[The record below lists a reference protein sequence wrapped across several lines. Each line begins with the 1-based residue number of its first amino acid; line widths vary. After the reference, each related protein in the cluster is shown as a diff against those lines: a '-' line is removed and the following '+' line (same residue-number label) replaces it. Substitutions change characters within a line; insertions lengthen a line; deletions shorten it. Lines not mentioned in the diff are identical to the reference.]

1 MNDRVTLRPI
11 DLPKSLTED
20 AADRIREQIVLG
32 GFRQGEH
39 LKEAHIAEQ
48 LNVSRGPVRE
58 AFKILRSEGLLAE
71 EPRRGTFV
79 VSLTAKDVEDIYCL
93 RAAVEELAA
102 RLVCR
107 EQDPAAIAQMRSLL
121 ADLGAAADSGDT
133 SAVARSDLAFHDGL
147 CALSGNSRVHE
158 VFLRYV
164 PTLRGLLRLD
174 ERIMPSLDMVV
185 CQHSPIVDAIEA
197 GDEELAARLVREHSL
212 EAGRLL
218 VALVNET
225 E

>member
-11 DLPKSLTED
+11 DLPRSLTED

-39 LKEAHIAEQ
+39 LKEAAIAEQ

-58 AFKILRSEGLLAE
+58 AFKILRAEGLLAE

-79 VSLTAKDVEDIYCL
+79 VSLTAKDVNDIYTL
-93 RAAVEELAA
+93 RASIEELAA

-107 EQDPAAIAQMRSLL
+107 EGDKSATATMRALL
-121 ADLGAAADSGDT
+121 KDLSKAAAKGDA
-133 SAVARSDLAFHDGL
+133 SAVARADIAFHNGL
-147 CALSGNSRVHE
+147 CVLSGNSRVHE

-174 ERIMPSLDMVV
+174 EKIMPSMDEVV
-185 CQHSPIVDAIEA
+185 RQHEPIVDALEA
-197 GDEELAARLVREHSL
+197 GDEELAAQLVREHAL

-218 VALVNET
+218 VELLNES

>member
-1 MNDRVTLRPI
+1 MSEPTTLRPI
-11 DLPKSLTED
+11 DLPRSLTED
-20 AADRIREQIVLG
+20 AADRIREQIILG

-58 AFKILRSEGLLAE
+58 AFKILRAEGLVAE

-79 VSLTAKDVEDIYCL
+79 VSLTAKDVTDIYGL
-93 RAAVEELAA
+93 RAAVEELAV
-102 RLVCR
+102 RLVC
-107 EQDPAAIAQMRSLL
+107 QAHDPAALATLRSLVV
-121 ADLGAAADSGDT
+121 GIGEAAATGDA
-133 SAVARSDLAFHDGL
+133 SAVARADLAFHDGL
-147 CALSGNSRVHE
+147 CAASGNSRVHE

-164 PTLRGLLRLD
+164 PTIRGLLRLD
-174 ERIMPSLDMVV
+174 EKIMPSLDEVV
-185 CQHSPIVDAIEA
+185 CQHEPMVDAIEA

-218 VALVNET
+218 VALLNES

>member
-1 MNDRVTLRPI
+1 MTDPVALRPI
-11 DLPKSLTED
+11 EVPRSLTED
-20 AADRIREQIVLG
+20 AADRIREQIIMG

-58 AFKILRSEGLLAE
+58 AFKILRSEGLVAE
-71 EPRRGTFV
+71 EPRRGVFV
-79 VSLTAKDVEDIYCL
+79 VSLTAKDVTDIYGL
-93 RAAVEELAA
+93 RAAIEELAV

-107 EQDPAAIAQMRSLL
+107 ERDPAAVARLRELVAGI
-121 ADLGAAADSGDT
+121 GAAADTDDA
-133 SAVARSDLAFHDGL
+133 SAVARADVAFHQGL
-147 CALSGNSRVHE
+147 CTLSGNSRVLE

-164 PTLRGLLRLD
+164 PTIRGLLRLD
-174 ERIMPSLDMVV
+174 ERIMPSLDQVM
-185 CQHSPIVDAIEA
+185 CQHEPIVDAIAA
-197 GDEELAARLVREHSL
+197 GDEELAARLAREHVL

-218 VALVNET
+218 VALLNEG

>member
-1 MNDRVTLRPI
+1 MSDRAVLRPI
-11 DLPKSLTED
+11 DVPRSLSED

-39 LKEAHIAEQ
+39 LKEARIAEQ

-58 AFKILRSEGLLAE
+58 AFKILRAEGLLAE
-71 EPRRGTFV
+71 EPHRGTFV
-79 VSLTAKDVEDIYCL
+79 VSLTAKDVNDIYGL
-93 RAAVEELAA
+93 RAAVEEFAV

-107 EQDPAAIAQMRSLL
+107 EQDPTVLARLRSLVD
-121 ADLGAAADSGDT
+121 DLRVAAATGDA
-133 SAVARSDLAFHDGL
+133 SAVARADVAFHEGL
-147 CALSGNSRVHE
+147 CAASGNTRVHE

-164 PTLRGLLRLD
+164 PTIRGLLRLD
-174 ERIMPSLDMVV
+174 ERIMPSLDEVV
-185 CQHSPIVDAIEA
+185 RQHEPMVDAVEA
-197 GDEELAARLVREHSL
+197 GDEETAARLVREHSI

-218 VALVNET
+218 VALLNES

>member
-39 LKEAHIAEQ
+39 LKEAMIAEQ

-79 VSLTAKDVEDIYCL
+79 VSLTAKDVEDIYGL

-107 EQDPAAIAQMRSLL
+107 EHDPVATTRMRELVEDMRDAANT
-121 ADLGAAADSGDT
+121 GDA
-133 SAVARSDLAFHDGL
+133 SAVARADIAFHEGL
-147 CALSGNSRVHE
+147 CALSGNTRVHE

-174 ERIMPSLDMVV
+174 EKIMPSLDQVV
-185 CQHSPIVDAIEA
+185 CQHEPIVDAIEA

-218 VALVNET
+218 VELVNAPQ
-225 E
+225 

>member
-1 MNDRVTLRPI
+1 MTEPVTLRPI
-11 DLPKSLTED
+11 DLPRSLTED
-20 AADRIREQIVLG
+20 AADRIREQIVMG

-58 AFKILRSEGLLAE
+58 AFKILRAEGLLAE

-79 VSLTAKDVEDIYCL
+79 VSLTAKDVSDIYAL

-107 EQDPAAIAQMRSLL
+107 EHDSAAINRLRTLVA
-121 ADLGAAADSGDT
+121 GIGEAAATGDA
-133 SAVARSDLAFHDGL
+133 SAVARADLAFHDGL
-147 CALSGNSRVHE
+147 CAASGNSRVHE

-164 PTLRGLLRLD
+164 PTIRGLLRLD
-174 ERIMPSLDMVV
+174 ERIMPSLDQVM
-185 CQHSPIVDAIEA
+185 CQHEPIVDAIEA
-197 GDEELAARLVREHSL
+197 GDEELAARLASEHCL

-218 VALVNET
+218 VVLLNES

>member
-1 MNDRVTLRPI
+1 MTDPVTLRPI
-11 DLPKSLTED
+11 DVPRSLTED

-58 AFKILRSEGLLAE
+58 AFKILRAEGLLAE

-79 VSLTAKDVEDIYCL
+79 VSLTAKDVSDIYAL
-93 RAAVEELAA
+93 RASVEELAA

-107 EQDPAAIAQMRSLL
+107 AQDPAAVARLRTLVAGISE
-121 ADLGAAADSGDT
+121 AAATGDA
-133 SAVARSDLAFHDGL
+133 SAVARADLAFHDGL
-147 CALSGNSRVHE
+147 CAASGNSRVHE

-164 PTLRGLLRLD
+164 PTIRGLLRLD
-174 ERIMPSLDMVV
+174 EKIMPSLDEVV
-185 CQHSPIVDAIEA
+185 CQHEPIVDAIES
-197 GDEELAARLVREHSL
+197 GDEELAARLTREHSL
-212 EAGRLL
+212 EAGDKLVELL
-218 VALVNET
+218 NET
-225 E
+225 D